1 MTKQVDRA
9 FWDQPKQLDG
19 ERWQDYVVRLR
30 RFREQYV
37 EPIKGEHYIDYLI
50 RWKWFYVKQQ
60 QIRNE
65 QLREKNQAKKEKLI
79 KAKRKTK
86 IRLRLKPLAHTNAQS

>member
-1 MTKQVDRA
+1 MTKQVDQA
-9 FWDQPKQLDG
+9 FWNPPRQLDG
-19 ERWQDYVVRLR
+19 ERWQDYTARLW
-30 RFREQYV
+30 RFRRQYV
-37 EPIKGEHYIDYLI
+37 EPIKGEHDIDYLI
-50 RWKWFYVKQQ
+50 RWKWFYVEQL

-86 IRLRLKPLAHTNAQS
+86 IQLRLKPPVHTNAQS